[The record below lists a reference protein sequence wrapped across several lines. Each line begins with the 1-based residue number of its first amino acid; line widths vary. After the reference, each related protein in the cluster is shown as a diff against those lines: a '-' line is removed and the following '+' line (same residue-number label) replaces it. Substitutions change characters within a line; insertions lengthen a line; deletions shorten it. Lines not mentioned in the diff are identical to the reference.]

1 VEAGEH
7 TRVKVAT
14 GGGTILSEYPSR
26 PGDEGMKVNV
36 GIRPEDMIAT
46 EEADYAFSGTV
57 EISENLGEVTVLY
70 FGKQGDKDD
79 QVIAK
84 LHGIHTEVRG
94 REVHMAADPSK
105 VHLFADGISLAYR

>member
-1 VEAGEH
+1 
-7 TRVKVAT
+7 
-14 GGGTILSEYPSR
+14 
-26 PGDEGMKVNV
+26 
-36 GIRPEDMIAT
+36 
-46 EEADYAFSGTV
+46 
-57 EISENLGEVTVLY
+57 VLY